1 MNQRTLELKALAKD
15 IKLIAFD
22 IDGVMTDG
30 SLSFL
35 EDGREIK
42 TFNAKDGLGVVML
55 GKSGVITSII
65 TARNNGT
72 VSHRAEILNIQEL
85 YMGQKNKVLAL
96 EELVKKYNL
105 KYSQIAYMGDDL
117 PDICVLER
125 VGLKCCPKDAVDE
138 VKAICNF
145 ISNYGGG
152 HGAVREICDFIRKE
166 KGITYEMISKPHQQ

>member
-22 IDGVMTDG
+22 IDGVMTNG

-42 TFNAKDGLGVVML
+42 TYNAKDGLGVVML

-72 VSHRAEILNIQEL
+72 VSHRAKILNIQEL
-85 YMGQKNKVLAL
+85 FMGQKNKVLAL

-105 KYSQIAYMGDDL
+105 KYSEIAYMGDDL

-138 VKAICNF
+138 VKEVCNF

-152 HGAVREICDFIRKE
+152 DGAVREICDFIRKE